1 MVAGDEG
8 GEAGGDGV
16 AAAEGRRRA
25 EEGRRLVVG
34 APVRRA
40 GWWID
45 PINKERMRRLAL
57 ARVHLEK
64 SSTHVAFFIR

>member
-40 GWWID
+40 GWWIHGGCRAGGAW
-45 PINKERMRRLAL
+45 PGEGG
-57 ARVHLEK
+57 E
-64 SSTHVAFFIR
+64 